1 MQVWKHGKEI
11 ILHSIYSS
19 QQNILYHKTF
29 TATHVLLYDC
39 DFATVYTFLKAS
51 ANKDILNKKFVP
63 FSLKFQK
70 PTVQKRC
77 LPGK

>member
-1 MQVWKHGKEI
+1 MFGDTT
-11 ILHSIYSS
+11 ILFKFLDYKK
-19 QQNILYHKTF
+19 NNLKL

-39 DFATVYTFLKAS
+39 DFVTVYTFLKAS

-77 LPGK
+77 LLGK